1 MKRQGAHI
9 ALEGVGHQYRRG
21 AEPVLENIAFEVQP
35 GQCIALVGRSGCG
48 KSTLLH
54 ILCGLSLAS
63 RGNVYIDGA
72 RVADPSPD
80 WVMMFQAPSLLPW
93 MTVRGNVGLGLR
105 FAGRRD
111 GLDARVDEMLAL
123 VDLSPFAE
131 RNVQDLSGGQQQ
143 RVALARSLAPEPD
156 LLLLDEPFSALDT
169 FTRHAL
175 QRDVRRIAK
184 ERGLTLVFVTHD
196 INEAVTM
203 ADRALIMAANPG
215 RVVAD
220 IPIDLDAERSSGDP
234 AFVRARET
242 LLAAYEDASG
252 QPGLSARRSSQ
263 GRRDTA
269 GAMPRALERASG

>member
-1 MKRQGAHI
+1 MKGHGAHI
-9 ALEGVGHQYRRG
+9 AVDHIGHQYRRA
-21 AEPVLENIAFEVQP
+21 AEPVLEEISFEVQP
-35 GQCIALVGRSGCG
+35 GQCVALVGRSGCG

-54 ILCGLSLAS
+54 ILCGLSRAS
-63 RGNVYIDGA
+63 RGEVYIDGA
-72 RVADPSPD
+72 RVAEPSPD

-93 MTVRGNVGLGLR
+93 MTVRGNAGLGLR

-111 GLDARVDEMLAL
+111 QLKTRVDEMLEL
-123 VDLSPFAE
+123 VDLSAFGE

-184 ERGLTLVFVTHD
+184 ARGLTLVLVTHD
-196 INEAVTM
+196 INEAVMM
-203 ADRALIMAANPG
+203 ADRALIMAASPG

-220 IPIDLDAERSSGDP
+220 IAIDLGDERAGTDP
-234 AFVRARET
+234 AFAACREA
-242 LLAAYEDASG
+242 LLGAYEQASG
-252 QPGLSARRSSQ
+252 QPGLSSRRMA
-263 GRRDTA
+263 GRMAKEA
-269 GAMPRALERASG
+269 GSNRLEQACG